1 MLYLSEAFLII
12 KSDKNKTSSLFI
24 LFWNSSFDEDIMP
37 FIINPKQKQ
46 IERIVGSIQDQ
57 VLENILVAG
66 LPLACLATNTEMY

>member
-24 LFWNSSFDEDIMP
+24 SFWNSSFDEDIMP